1 VIFKYELPETDE
13 FLVNADNLDKIISY
27 YQSAFY
33 CGNTHYEKLL
43 NAKTDIQCKNI
54 TRLSGLAHDPDVFL
68 RPESEAVAAMATV
81 ALFGL
86 LPQCASFTATQAE
99 DSSITISCEMSDGS
113 KAEYLISADAAN
125 VAIAEAAGAEAP
137 SED

>member
-1 VIFKYELPETDE
+1 MSMDPNAAPADAAAQDAPAQDAAAPEMMD
-13 FLVNADNLDKIISY
+13 
-27 YQSAFY
+27 
-33 CGNTHYEKLL
+33 
-43 NAKTDIQCKNI
+43 
-54 TRLSGLAHDPDVFL
+54 
-68 RPESEAVAAMATV
+68 PESEAVAAMAAV

>member
-1 VIFKYELPETDE
+1 MTMDPMAQDAPPAQEQAPAQDAAAPEMMD
-13 FLVNADNLDKIISY
+13 
-27 YQSAFY
+27 
-33 CGNTHYEKLL
+33 
-43 NAKTDIQCKNI
+43 
-54 TRLSGLAHDPDVFL
+54 
-68 RPESEAVAAMATV
+68 PESEAVAAMAAV